1 MTAQAAWKGAMAKG
15 IQHYHK
21 KLRRKAINETT
32 ARHVAVEEHPDG
44 FYVVIS
50 EIGPTTD
57 KYGFTTGYHLHSV
70 SWQRYVTLK
79 QGISEAKIAFDSS
92 LRMGFYEVVAN
103 TQSAEIG
110 ISRERIDTRQ
120 YRLRS

>member
-1 MTAQAAWKGAMAKG
+1 MRGIASPSGGRFHANSKRRIVAAQAAWRGAMAKG

-21 KLRRKAINETT
+21 RLRRKAINETT
-32 ARHVAVEEHPDG
+32 AACCRWEHADG

-50 EIGPTTD
+50 EVGPTTD

-79 QGISEAKIAFDSS
+79 EGISEAEIAFDSS
-92 LRMGFYEVVAN
+92 LRMGF
-103 TQSAEIG
+103 
-110 ISRERIDTRQ
+110 
-120 YRLRS
+120 